1 MKNKCKICKKKI
13 KPIIF
18 YCKCKNMYCL
28 SHLQPELH
36 NCTYD
41 FKKEGKEKLKEENPK
56 IINKKII
63 KI

>member
-1 MKNKCKICKKKI
+1 
-13 KPIIF
+13 
-18 YCKCKNMYCL
+18 MYCL